1 MLAGIDLAWQ
11 STRNPT
17 AIAFGELEG
26 SALKLTKITERIFSP
41 QSVLAELQSLQQLQ
55 GIAIDGP
62 LIINN
67 ETGQRACERSLS
79 REYGSR
85 HASCH
90 ASNLTLYPN
99 AEGVRIST
107 ELEQRG
113 FRHLGQ
119 QGKKWQLE
127 CYPHP
132 ALIEIFQL
140 PERLKYKKGR
150 VAAKREGQQKLAD
163 LMLGL
168 KETGPIKLSIP
179 DPLRHFFDPQHIA
192 SLRGRALKHN
202 EDVLDAMVCLYIAAL
217 YQSGHLQKIF
227 GDIEDGYVVVP
238 DCGNSP

>member
-1 MLAGIDLAWQ
+1 MVMLAGIDLAWQ

-26 SALKLTKITERIFSP
+26 SVLELTKIKERIFSP
-41 QSVLAELQSLQQLQ
+41 QSVLAELQSVQTLQ

-67 ETGQRACERSLS
+67 ATGQRACERSLS
-79 REYGSR
+79 QEYGSR

-99 AEGVRIST
+99 ADGVRISA
-107 ELEQRG
+107 ELEQHG
-113 FRHLGQ
+113 FKHLGQ
-119 QGKKWQLE
+119 QGEKWQLE

-132 ALIEIFQL
+132 AIIEIFQL

-150 VAAKREGQQKLAD
+150 VAVKRQGQQRLAELLLD
-163 LMLGL
+163 LT
-168 KETGPIKLSIP
+168 ETGPIELSIP
-179 DPLRHFFDPQHIA
+179 DHVHHFFDPKHIA

-202 EDVLDAMVCLYIAAL
+202 EDVLDAVVCLYIAAL
-217 YQSGHLQKIF
+217 YQSNHLQKIF
-227 GDIEDGYVVVP
+227 GDIEHGYVVVP
-238 DCGNSP
+238 DGAI

>member
-1 MLAGIDLAWQ
+1 MVMLAGIDLAWK

-26 SALKLTKITERIFSP
+26 SALKLTKIKERIFSP
-41 QSVLAELQSLQQLQ
+41 QSVLAELQSVQSLQ

-99 AEGVRIST
+99 ADGVRISA

-113 FRHLGQ
+113 FKHMGQ
-119 QGKKWQLE
+119 QGEKWQLAVS
-127 CYPHP
+127 YTHLR
-132 ALIEIFQL
+132 AH
-140 PERLKYKKGR
+140 
-150 VAAKREGQQKLAD
+150 
-163 LMLGL
+163 
-168 KETGPIKLSIP
+168 ET
-179 DPLRHFFDPQHIA
+179 
-192 SLRGRALKHN
+192 
-202 EDVLDAMVCLYIAAL
+202 
-217 YQSGHLQKIF
+217 
-227 GDIEDGYVVVP
+227 
-238 DCGNSP
+238 